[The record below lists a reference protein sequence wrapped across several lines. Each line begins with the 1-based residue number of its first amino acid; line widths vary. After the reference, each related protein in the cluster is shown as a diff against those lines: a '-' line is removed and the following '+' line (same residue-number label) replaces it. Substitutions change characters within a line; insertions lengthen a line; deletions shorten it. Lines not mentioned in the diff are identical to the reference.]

1 MKISYLISLLIY
13 IFLLI
18 SPANAGKI
26 DLIINLFKGGK
37 KLITGGADEA
47 KDVGKVLEDFKGGN
61 DEVKDFSKVI
71 EDLKGGDKVDET
83 FGISGQLDES
93 RYIKY
98 QETTISEFENL
109 SVEDLVKKHGIK
121 NIKNVD
127 GLLDI
132 IDGVELSKNLLETTL
147 IHPYINYNWQGKVFK
162 SSIFFND
169 PSIKDKILIKCASNL
184 EMLYFTAILNQ
195 DPKNYLL
202 LSGNFINKKRV
213 SGKKSMK
220 RQEMLVLEDFNEYIV
235 FSNKPKEIKKFPSRY
250 FLISSDKKFLYEMNF
265 RETNTPQDFTKNI
278 NSKMI
283 KTKFLCKRIL

>member
-1 MKISYLISLLIY
+1 MRLLRFSLFIY
-13 IFLLI
+13 FFLLI

-61 DEVKDFSKVI
+61 NEVNDIGKVI
-71 EDLKGGDKVDET
+71 EDLKSGDKIDET
-83 FGISGQLDES
+83 FAVSGQLDES
-93 RYIKY
+93 RYIKF

-132 IDGVELSKNLLETTL
+132 IEGVELSKTLLETTL
-147 IHPYINYNWQGKVFK
+147 IHPYINYNWKGKVFK
-162 SSIFFND
+162 NSIFFNN
-169 PSIKDKILIKCASNL
+169 PFIENKILIKCASNL
-184 EMLYFTAILNQ
+184 EMIYFTAIINQ
-195 DPKNYLL
+195 DKKNYLL

-213 SGKKSMK
+213 AGKKPMN
-220 RQEMLVLEDFNEYIV
+220 RQEMLVLEDLNEYIV
-235 FSNKPKEIKKFPSRY
+235 FSNKPKDIKKFPSRY
-250 FLISSDKKFLYEMNF
+250 FLISSEKKFLYEMNF
-265 RETNTPQDFTKNI
+265 RETNTPDDFTKNI

-283 KTKFLCKRIL
+283 KTRFLCGRIL